1 MEINSKKRSRRAG
14 QAALE
19 TVLVIL
25 PLFAVLMAVL
35 DFSVAIFVMDT
46 FEYAAR
52 MGVRSA
58 VLQSAGSTGHQD
70 DMIRQAVRDNSLG
83 FLSNKTNVPDSQ
95 LPINYYKLDTT
106 TNTWVSAGS
115 GTNSNASGNLIKV
128 GVSAFS
134 WAWMLSGSWG
144 CADALKRSGPNAC
157 AHYSGL
163 SINAASADVMQSC
176 PLAGCPTR

>member
-1 MEINSKKRSRRAG
+1 MAMNSRKRSRSG

-25 PLFAVLMAVL
+25 PLFAVLMSIL

-58 VLQSAGSTGHQD
+58 VLQNAGATGHQD
-70 DMIRQAVRDNSLG
+70 DLIRKAVRDNSLG
-83 FLSNKTNVPDSQ
+83 FLSNTSTVPDSM
-95 LPINYYKLDTT
+95 LPINYYKLDTA
-106 TNTWVSAGS
+106 TNTWVSAGT
-115 GTNSNASGNLIKV
+115 GVNSNAGGNLVKV
-128 GVSAFS
+128 GVQAFS
-134 WAWMLSGSWG
+134 WLWMLSGSWG
-144 CADALKRSGPNAC
+144 CADALKNGCSS
-157 AHYSGL
+157 YSGL

-176 PLAGCPTR
+176 PLAGCPAR

>member
-1 MEINSKKRSRRAG
+1 MAMNSKKRSRTSG
-14 QAALE
+14 QAVLE

-25 PLFAVLMAVL
+25 PLFAVLLSIL

-58 VLQSAGSTGHQD
+58 VLQSTGSTGHQD

-83 FLSNKTNVPDSQ
+83 FLSNKTIVPDSQ

-115 GTNSNASGNLIKV
+115 GANSNASGNLIKV

-157 AHYSGL
+157 ASYSGL

-176 PLAGCPTR
+176 PLAGCPAR

>member
-1 MEINSKKRSRRAG
+1 MAMNSKKRSRRSG
-14 QAALE
+14 QAAIE

-25 PLFAVLMAVL
+25 PLFAVLMAIL

-52 MGVRSA
+52 MGVRAA
-58 VLQSAGSTGHQD
+58 VLQNAGPTNHQD
-70 DMIRQAVRDNSLG
+70 DYIRKVVRDNSMG
-83 FLSNKTNVPDSQ
+83 FLSNTSTVPDSMI
-95 LPINYYKLDTT
+95 PINYYSLDTK
-106 TNTWVSAGS
+106 NNIWVSAGT
-115 GTNSNASGNLIKV
+115 GANSNAGGNLIKV

-144 CADALKRSGPNAC
+144 CASALKDGSC
-157 AHYSGL
+157 TSYSGL

-176 PLAGCPTR
+176 PLAGCPAR